1 MEIVKDRNILH
12 IPINPTPK
20 GAYLGGVYEMMMKEL
35 KFQSNAAAIA
45 SNQLSDTKGID
56 FRLVRAFVM
65 KLDTLTNIFIVNPM
79 ITKEVGEATAIEGC
93 LSLPGVKCNVKRP
106 KKIVVR
112 GFNENWQPVGY
123 KLHDFSAR
131 VACHEIDHLD
141 GKLIDDVGVRV

>member
-20 GAYLGGVYEMMMKEL
+20 GAYITDVYEIMMKEL
-35 KFQSNAAAIA
+35 AFQSNAAAIA
-45 SNQLSDTKGID
+45 ANQLVMK
-56 FRLVRAFVM
+56 LPVVLPRAFVM